1 MRMAINQSNQFSKNE
16 RLCGE
21 IRIKQ
26 LFEAGSTFKVYP
38 LKVVY
43 KRIDNVQETP
53 VKILVS
59 VPKKRIKKAVHR
71 NKVKRQI
78 RESYRL
84 NKWLLH
90 QKCIDK
96 NVQLDLAFIYLS
108 GSKHSYLE
116 IEDKVKL
123 SLEKIVQ
130 ALEV

>member
-1 MRMAINQSNQFSKNE
+1 MRMEINQSNQFSKNE

-59 VPKKRIKKAVHR
+59 VPKKRIK
-71 NKVKRQI
+71 
-78 RESYRL
+78 SYSP
-84 NKWLLH
+84 
-90 QKCIDK
+90 Q
-96 NVQLDLAFIYLS
+96 
-108 GSKHSYLE
+108 
-116 IEDKVKL
+116 
-123 SLEKIVQ
+123 
-130 ALEV
+130 